1 MDDPKKWPWLFTLY
15 ERWSFMTGSN
25 NKALTRKILITDLL
39 MGGGRLLEVVIHG
52 SSTV

>member
-1 MDDPKKWPWLFTLY
+1 MDDPKKWPWLLTLY

-39 MGGGRLLEVVIHG
+39 KWEVV
-52 SSTV
+52 VY